1 MFYIL
6 PLMDCIKFGNYIN
19 LYKSAQRFLFFIY
32 PSSIL
37 QLKYCNLFFLISNIG
52 VIYPKYT
59 ISMGTF
65 SIILKKKNKMF
76 LIQLSSGLQ
85 KYFSGKF
92 FIMLGRNA
100 GIHKIKEYYG
110 KASYNIFNKTI
121 KSRSVAMNPIDH
133 PNGGRTRGKMCFKTP
148 WGKIAKHHK

>member
-19 LYKSAQRFLFFIY
+19 LYKSPNVFIFIY

-37 QLKYCNLFFLISNIG
+37 QLKYCNLFLISNIG

-65 SIILKKKNKMF
+65 FNYFKKK
-76 LIQLSSGLQ
+76 
-85 KYFSGKF
+85 
-92 FIMLGRNA
+92 
-100 GIHKIKEYYG
+100 
-110 KASYNIFNKTI
+110 
-121 KSRSVAMNPIDH
+121 
-133 PNGGRTRGKMCFKTP
+133 
-148 WGKIAKHHK
+148 